1 MNLVHASDQLKFLGD
16 RIKIINFS
24 CFFQLI
30 KPLIYM
36 RLETITLGTRAEIP
50 YLLFKKS
57 LENLK
62 TGKS

>member
-1 MNLVHASDQLKFLGD
+1 
-16 RIKIINFS
+16 
-24 CFFQLI
+24 
-30 KPLIYM
+30 M

-62 TGKS
+62 TGKSDIFSLEHRWPKRNMRVCMGKIEFET